1 MAGRVAVRSGS
12 DFGLAIAEARGER
25 GLTQVATAGLVGVE
39 RTYLAR
45 IEAGATTLLL
55 DRIVRILRLL
65 GAEILVILPEETHGP
80 RP

>member
-1 MAGRVAVRSGS
+1 MAGQVTIRSGS
-12 DFGLAIAEARGER
+12 DFGLAIAEARAER
-25 GLTQVATAGLVGVE
+25 GLTQVAAAELTGVE

-55 DRIVRILRLL
+55 DRIVRTLRRL
-65 GAEILVILPEETHGP
+65 GAEITVILPEESHGA

>member
-1 MAGRVAVRSGS
+1 MRSGAG
-12 DFGLAIAEARGER
+12 FGLAIAEARAER
-25 GLTQVATAGLVGVE
+25 GLTQVAAAELTGVE

-55 DRIVRILRLL
+55 DRVIKILRRL
-65 GAEILVILPEETHGP
+65 GAEVIVLLPEEPHGP